1 MTVTDKIYNYFDKN
15 PDLRVLFIFN
25 DEFLAMELAEATWNE
40 GYRYVDFKGDW
51 FTTKY
56 NLDTTWANEKV
67 ILYFHQESP
76 LQRKSLQGQFPLLD
90 VLTANMEYHHQDYVA
105 YMQQYGLPSNMAL
118 FVEKNI
124 KQLQSDRMLRLLQ
137 SYYADRSITPEIAVR
152 AFLSSYLGQTRVL
165 DWDNIILR
173 ILFLGRCSERN
184 KQTDFYV
191 KLRSASMVKDKLN
204 EKLESI
210 FGCTIDAHAEAKV
223 KRLVETFKYNAI
235 VQNLAPVPADNYKGY
250 RITDSIALQQMNRIL
265 ELAMNHPKTAE
276 ALTEVMDEL
285 GTDIR
290 DEDLIRWYGTDA
302 NYYYIPEGLCLPIL
316 RSLMEKVIME
326 VPKKAMA
333 KLEELKVKHSDN
345 NEMGAVIDY
354 DMLVARYYECALSLG
369 SITLNQPDD
378 YLHKYRDEYYLIDQL
393 YRQSM
398 ECFCKISP
406 TISLYDAVQKVK
418 HNLDVQYAKL
428 CNRINL
434 EWMRCVKD
442 AGGMNAVHGLRQQD
456 FYDSLI
462 KGIQKKVVVIVSDA
476 LRYEVAQEL
485 IGILAARKHIARLN
499 MGIAMLPSETK
510 FCKPA
515 LLPHRSLRLYVEVD
529 GTQNMGVDDRI
540 LDTMDKRTEQVDA
553 YRQGAVC
560 VDYETV
566 SKYEPKNREIFSL
579 KHPLVYVMHNT
590 IDDRSHSAA
599 TKDIVNSCRD
609 AINELETLVHQLHE
623 SYHVTEVYITS
634 DHGFLFN
641 DQVFEDKDKHKVTE
655 DALEKSTRYYLTQ
668 SAAAVP
674 GIVKFPL
681 SEVSGMEEDDI
692 YVAVPEGTNR
702 LQAPAGGYRFT
713 HGGASLQEL
722 LIPIIISRQERV
734 NTKTPVGVMVLD
746 RNLSIQASRLR
757 FKLLQTDAVSMEMK
771 ARTIKVALYYNDM
784 VVTPVKEYVLNNT
797 DALLDNRKVLVD
809 LTLNQNI
816 DAKVLQLRVYDVTD
830 DLNPLIKENV
840 TNNTLIGNEFDFD

>member
-1 MTVTDKIYNYFDKN
+1 MTVTDKIYSYFDKN

-25 DEFLAMELAEATWNE
+25 DEFLAMELAETQWKE
-40 GYRYVDFKGDW
+40 GYRYVDFQGDW
-51 FTTKY
+51 FTVKY
-56 NLDTTWANEKV
+56 NLDNAWANEKV

-105 YMQQYGLPSNMAL
+105 YMQQYSLPSNMAL

-137 SYYADRSITPEIAVR
+137 SYYTDRSITLEIAVR
-152 AFLSSYLGQTRVL
+152 AFLSSYLAQTRVL

-173 ILFLGRCSERN
+173 VLFLGRSSERN

-191 KLRSASMVKDKLN
+191 KLRSAAMVKDKLN

-210 FGCTIDAHAEAKV
+210 FGCTIDDHAETKV

-276 ALTEVMDEL
+276 ALTEVMDEW

-290 DEDLIRWYGTDA
+290 DEDLIRWYGADA

-316 RSLMEKVIME
+316 RSLMEKAIME
-326 VPKKAMA
+326 APKKAMA

-345 NEMGAVIDY
+345 NEVGAVIDY

-393 YRQSM
+393 YRQSI

-406 TISLYDAVQKVK
+406 TIALYDAVQKVK
-418 HNLDVQYAKL
+418 HNLDMQYAKL

-485 IGILAARKHIARLN
+485 IGVLAARKHIARLN

-515 LLPHRSLRLYVEVD
+515 LLPHRSLRLYAEVD

-566 SKYEPKNREIFSL
+566 GKYEQDKNREIF

-590 IDDRSHSAA
+590 IDDKSHSAVA
-599 TKDIVNSCRD
+599 KDIVGSCRD
-609 AINELETLVHQLHE
+609 AINELETLVHKLHE
-623 SYHVTEVYITS
+623 SYNVTEVYITS

-668 SAAAVP
+668 SEAAVP

-784 VVTPVKEYVLNNT
+784 AVTPVKEYVLNST

-840 TNNTLIGNEFDFD
+840 TNNTVIPNEFDFD

>member
-1 MTVTDKIYNYFDKN
+1 MTVTDKIYSYFDKN

-25 DEFLAMELAEATWNE
+25 DEFLAMELAEATWKE

-105 YMQQYGLPSNMAL
+105 YMQQYSLPSNMAL

-137 SYYADRSITPEIAVR
+137 SYYTDRSITLEIAVR
-152 AFLSSYLGQTRVL
+152 AFLSSYLAQTRVL

-173 ILFLGRCSERN
+173 VLFLGRSSERN

-191 KLRSASMVKDKLN
+191 KLRSAAMVKDKLN

-210 FGCTIDAHAEAKV
+210 FGCTIDDHAETKV

-276 ALTEVMDEL
+276 ALTEVMDEW

-290 DEDLIRWYGTDA
+290 DEDLIRWYGADA

-316 RSLMEKVIME
+316 RSLMEKAIME
-326 VPKKAMA
+326 APKKAMA

-345 NEMGAVIDY
+345 NEVGAVIDY

-393 YRQSM
+393 YRQSI

-406 TISLYDAVQKVK
+406 TIALYDAVQKVK
-418 HNLDVQYAKL
+418 HNLDMQYAKL

-485 IGILAARKHIARLN
+485 IGVLAARKHIARLN

-515 LLPHRSLRLYVEVD
+515 LLPHRSLRLYAEVD

-566 SKYEPKNREIFSL
+566 GKYEQDKNREIF

-590 IDDRSHSAA
+590 IDDKSHSAVA
-599 TKDIVNSCRD
+599 KDIVGSCRD
-609 AINELETLVHQLHE
+609 AINELETLVHKLHE
-623 SYHVTEVYITS
+623 SYNVTEVYITS

-668 SAAAVP
+668 SEAAVP

-784 VVTPVKEYVLNNT
+784 AVTPVKEYVLNST

-816 DAKVLQLRVYDVTD
+816 DAKVLQLRVYDVAD
-830 DLNPLIKENV
+830 GLNPLIKENV

>member
-25 DEFLAMELAEATWNE
+25 DEFLAMELAEVTWKE

-56 NLDTTWANEKV
+56 NLDNAWANDKV

-76 LQRKSLQGQFPLLD
+76 LQRKSLRGKFPLFD

-105 YMQQYGLPSNMAL
+105 YMQQYGLPSNMSL

-124 KQLQSDRMLRLLQ
+124 KQLQSDRMLRLPQ
-137 SYYADRSITPEIAVR
+137 SYYADRSISQDIAIR
-152 AFLSSYLGQTRVL
+152 AFLSSYLGQNRVL

-173 ILFLGRCSERN
+173 VLFLGRSSERN

-191 KLRSASMVKDKLN
+191 KLRSAVMVKDELN
-204 EKLESI
+204 KKLESI
-210 FGCTIDAHAEAKV
+210 FGCTIDDNAEAKV
-223 KRLVETFKYNAI
+223 KKPVETFKYNVI
-235 VQNLAPVPADNYKGY
+235 VQNLAPVSADNYKGY

-265 ELAMNHPKTAE
+265 ELAMSHPKTAD
-276 ALTEVMDEL
+276 ALTEVIGEL
-285 GTDIR
+285 GKDIR
-290 DEDLIRWYGTDA
+290 DEDLIQWYGTDA
-302 NYYYIPEGLCLPIL
+302 NYYYIPGGLCLPIL
-316 RSLMEKVIME
+316 RGLMEKTIME
-326 VPKKAMA
+326 APKKAMA
-333 KLEELKVKHSDN
+333 RLKELKVKHSDN
-345 NEMGAVIDY
+345 SEVDTVIDY
-354 DMLVARYYECALSLG
+354 DVLVARYYECALSLG

-378 YLHKYRDEYYLIDQL
+378 YLAKYRDEYYLPDQL
-393 YRQSM
+393 YRLSV
-398 ECFCKISP
+398 ECFGKISP
-406 TISLYDAVQKVK
+406 TIALYDTVQKVK
-418 HNLDVQYAKL
+418 RNLDMQYAKL
-428 CNRINL
+428 CNRVNL
-434 EWMRCVKD
+434 EWMRCVKE
-442 AGGMNAVHGLRQQD
+442 AGGMKAVHGLRQQD

-462 KGIQKKVVVIVSDA
+462 KGIQKKVVVVVSDA

-485 IGILAARKHIARLN
+485 IGVLAARKHIARLS
-499 MGIAMLPSETK
+499 MGIAMLPTETK

-515 LLPHRSLRLYVEVD
+515 LLPHRSLRLYAEVD
-529 GTQNMGVDDRI
+529 GTQNIGVDNRI
-540 LDTMDKRTEQVDA
+540 LDTLEKRTGQVDA
-553 YRQGAVC
+553 YRQGAIC

-566 SKYEPKNREIFSL
+566 SKYEQDKNREIF

-590 IDDRSHSAA
+590 IDNKSHSAVA
-599 TKDIVNSCRD
+599 KDIVDSCRD
-609 AINELETLVHQLHE
+609 AINELATLVHKIHE
-623 SYHVTEVYITS
+623 TYNVTEVYITS

-641 DQVFEDKDKHKVTE
+641 DQMFEDKDKHKVTE

-668 SAAAVP
+668 SVAAVS

-681 SEVSGMEEDDI
+681 SEVSGMEENDI

-702 LQAPAGGYRFT
+702 LQAPSGGYRFT

-722 LIPIIISRQERV
+722 LIPIIFSRKKLEDS
-734 NTKTPVGVMVLD
+734 KAPVGVMVLD

-771 ARTIKVALYYNDM
+771 ARTIKVALYHNDM
-784 VVTPVKEYVLNNT
+784 AVTPVKEYVLNNT

>member
-1 MTVTDKIYNYFDKN
+1 MTVTDKIYNYFDKS
-15 PDLRVLFIFN
+15 PDLKVLFIFN
-25 DEFLAMELAEATWNE
+25 DEFLAMELAEAEWKE

-56 NLDTTWANEKV
+56 NLDTVWANEKV

-152 AFLSSYLGQTRVL
+152 AFLSSYLGQNRVL

-173 ILFLGRCSERN
+173 VLFLGRNSERN

-191 KLRSASMVKDKLN
+191 KLRSAVMVKDELN
-204 EKLESI
+204 KKLEKI
-210 FGCTIDAHAEAKV
+210 FGCAIDDNADAKV
-223 KRLVETFKYNAI
+223 KKLVETFKYNAI
-235 VQNLAPVPADNYKGY
+235 VQNLASVSADRYKHY
-250 RITDSIALQQMNRIL
+250 KITDSIALQQMNRLL
-265 ELAMNHPKTAE
+265 ELAMSHPKTAE
-276 ALTEVMDEL
+276 ALTQTMDEL
-285 GTDIR
+285 GADIH
-290 DEDLIRWYGTDA
+290 DDDIIRWYGTDA
-302 NYYYIPEGLCLPIL
+302 GYYYIPDGLCQPIL
-316 RSLMEKVIME
+316 RGLMEKAIME
-326 VPKKAMA
+326 APKKAMTR
-333 KLEELKVKHSDN
+333 LEELKVKHSDSS
-345 NEMGAVIDY
+345 EVGAVIDY

-378 YLHKYRDEYYLIDQL
+378 YLNKYRDEYYLLDQL
-393 YRQSM
+393 YRLSI
-398 ECFCKISP
+398 ECFSKISP
-406 TISLYDAVQKVK
+406 TIILYDAVQKVK
-418 HNLDVQYAKL
+418 HNLDMQYAKL

-434 EWMRCVKD
+434 EWMCCVKE
-442 AGGMNAVHGLRQQD
+442 AGGMTAVHGLRQQD

-485 IGILAARKHIARLN
+485 IGVLAARKHIARLN
-499 MGIAMLPSETK
+499 VGIAMLPSETK

-515 LLPHRSLRLYVEVD
+515 LLPHRSLRLYAEVD
-529 GTQNMGVDDRI
+529 GTQNMGVDNRI

-566 SKYEPKNREIFSL
+566 GKYEQDKNREIF

-590 IDDRSHSAA
+590 IDDKSHSAA
-599 TKDIVNSCRD
+599 AKDVVDSCRD
-609 AINELETLVHQLHE
+609 AINELETLVHKLHE
-623 SYHVTEVYITS
+623 TYNVTEVYITS

-641 DQVFEDKDKHKVTE
+641 DQAFEEKDKHKVTE
-655 DALEKSTRYYLTQ
+655 DVLEKSTRYYLTQ

-681 SEVSGMEEDDI
+681 SEVSGMEEDNV

-702 LQAPAGGYRFT
+702 LQAPAGGYSFT

-757 FKLLQTDAVSMEMK
+757 FRLLQTDAVSMEKK
-771 ARTIKVALYYNDM
+771 ARTIKVALYYNDNA
-784 VVTPVKEYVLNNT
+784 VTPIKEYVLNNT

-816 DAKVLQLRVYDVTD
+816 DAKVLQLRVYDVDD

-840 TNNTLIGNEFDFD
+840 TNNTLIGNDFDFD

>member
-1 MTVTDKIYNYFDKN
+1 MTVTDKIYSYFDKN

-25 DEFLAMELAEATWNE
+25 DEFLAMELAEATWKE

-105 YMQQYGLPSNMAL
+105 YMQQYSLPSNMAL

-137 SYYADRSITPEIAVR
+137 SYYTDRSITPEIAVR

-173 ILFLGRCSERN
+173 ILFLGRSSERN

-191 KLRSASMVKDKLN
+191 KLRSALMVKDKLN

-210 FGCTIDAHAEAKV
+210 FGCTIDAHAETKV

-235 VQNLAPVPADNYKGY
+235 VQNLAPIPADNYKGN

-276 ALTEVMDEL
+276 ALTEMMDEL

-316 RSLMEKVIME
+316 RSLMEKAIME
-326 VPKKAMA
+326 APKKAMA

-345 NEMGAVIDY
+345 NEVGAVIDY

-393 YRQSM
+393 YRQSI

-406 TISLYDAVQKVK
+406 TIALYDAVQKVK
-418 HNLDVQYAKL
+418 RNLDVQYAKL

-462 KGIQKKVVVIVSDA
+462 KGMQKKVVVIVSDA

-485 IGILAARKHIARLN
+485 IGVLAARKHIARLN

-515 LLPHRSLRLYVEVD
+515 LLPHRSLRLYAEMD

-566 SKYEPKNREIFSL
+566 GKYEQDKNREIF

-590 IDDRSHSAA
+590 IDDKSHSAA
-599 TKDIVNSCRD
+599 AKDIVDSCRD
-609 AINELETLVHQLHE
+609 AINELETLVHKLHE
-623 SYHVTEVYITS
+623 SYNVTEVYITS

-668 SAAAVP
+668 SEAAVP

-784 VVTPVKEYVLNNT
+784 AVTPVKEYVLNNT

-840 TNNTLIGNEFDFD
+840 TNNTVIPNEFDFD

>member
-25 DEFLAMELAEATWNE
+25 DEFLAMELAEATWKE

-56 NLDTTWANEKV
+56 NLYTTWANEKV

-76 LQRKSLQGQFPLLD
+76 LQRKFLQGQFPLLD

-105 YMQQYGLPSNMAL
+105 YMQQYSLPSNMAL

-137 SYYADRSITPEIAVR
+137 SYYTDRSITLEIAVR
-152 AFLSSYLGQTRVL
+152 AFLSSYLAQTRVL

-173 ILFLGRCSERN
+173 VLFLGRSSERN

-191 KLRSASMVKDKLN
+191 KLRSAAMVKDKLN

-210 FGCTIDAHAEAKV
+210 FGCTIDDHAETKV

-235 VQNLAPVPADNYKGY
+235 VQNLAPVLADNYKGY

-276 ALTEVMDEL
+276 ALTEVMDEW

-290 DEDLIRWYGTDA
+290 DEDLIRWYGADA

-316 RSLMEKVIME
+316 RSLMEKAIME
-326 VPKKAMA
+326 APKKAMA

-345 NEMGAVIDY
+345 NEVGAVIDY

-393 YRQSM
+393 YRQSI

-406 TISLYDAVQKVK
+406 TIALYDAVQKVK
-418 HNLDVQYAKL
+418 HNLDMQYAKL

-485 IGILAARKHIARLN
+485 IGVLAARKHIARLN

-515 LLPHRSLRLYVEVD
+515 LLPHRSLRLYAEVD
-529 GTQNMGVDDRI
+529 GTQNMGVDNRI

-566 SKYEPKNREIFSL
+566 GKYEQDKNREIF

-590 IDDRSHSAA
+590 IDDKSHSAVA
-599 TKDIVNSCRD
+599 KDIVDSCRD
-609 AINELETLVHQLHE
+609 AINELETLVHKLHE
-623 SYHVTEVYITS
+623 SYNVTEVYITS

-668 SAAAVP
+668 SEAAVP

-784 VVTPVKEYVLNNT
+784 AVTPVKEYVLNST

-830 DLNPLIKENV
+830 GLNPLIKENV

>member
-1 MTVTDKIYNYFDKN
+1 MTVTDKIYSYFDKN

-25 DEFLAMELAEATWNE
+25 DEFLAMELAEATWKE

-56 NLDTTWANEKV
+56 NLDTAWANEKV

-137 SYYADRSITPEIAVR
+137 SYYTDRSITPEIAVR

-173 ILFLGRCSERN
+173 ILFLARSSERN

-191 KLRSASMVKDKLN
+191 KLRSASLVKDKLN

-210 FGCTIDAHAEAKV
+210 FGCTIDDHAETKV
-223 KRLVETFKYNAI
+223 KRQVETFKYNAI
-235 VQNLAPVPADNYKGY
+235 VQNLASVPADNYKGY

-316 RSLMEKVIME
+316 RSLMEKAIME
-326 VPKKAMA
+326 APKKAMA

-345 NEMGAVIDY
+345 NEVGAVIDY

-393 YRQSM
+393 YRQSI

-406 TISLYDAVQKVK
+406 TIALYDAVQKVK
-418 HNLDVQYAKL
+418 RNLDVQYAKL

-485 IGILAARKHIARLN
+485 IGVLAARKHIARLN

-515 LLPHRSLRLYVEVD
+515 LLPHRSLRLYAEVD
-529 GTQNMGVDDRI
+529 GTQNMGVDNRI

-590 IDDRSHSAA
+590 IDDRSHSAT

-668 SAAAVP
+668 SVAAVP

-784 VVTPVKEYVLNNT
+784 AVTPVKEYVLNNT

-840 TNNTLIGNEFDFD
+840 TNNTVIPNEFDFD

>member
-1 MTVTDKIYNYFDKN
+1 MTVTNKIYSYFDKN

-25 DEFLAMELAEATWNE
+25 DEFLAMELAETQWKE
-40 GYRYVDFKGDW
+40 GYRYVDFQGDW
-51 FTTKY
+51 FTVKY
-56 NLDTTWANEKV
+56 NLDNAWANEKV

-105 YMQQYGLPSNMAL
+105 YMQQYSLPSNMAL

-137 SYYADRSITPEIAVR
+137 SYYTDRSITPEIAVR
-152 AFLSSYLGQTRVL
+152 AFLSSYLGQSRVL

-173 ILFLGRCSERN
+173 ILFLGRSSERN

-204 EKLESI
+204 EKLENI
-210 FGCTIDAHAEAKV
+210 FGCTIDDHAEAKV

-235 VQNLAPVPADNYKGY
+235 VQNLASVPADNYKGY

-265 ELAMNHPKTAE
+265 ELAMNHPKKAE
-276 ALTEVMDEL
+276 ALTEMMDEL

-302 NYYYIPEGLCLPIL
+302 NYYYISEGLCLPIL
-316 RSLMEKVIME
+316 RSLMEKAIME
-326 VPKKAMA
+326 APKKAMA

-345 NEMGAVIDY
+345 NEVGAVIDY

-393 YRQSM
+393 YRQSI

-406 TISLYDAVQKVK
+406 TIALYDVVQKVK
-418 HNLDVQYAKL
+418 RNLDVQYAKL

-434 EWMRCVKD
+434 EWMRCVKE
-442 AGGMNAVHGLRQQD
+442 AGGMNTVHGLRQQD

-462 KGIQKKVVVIVSDA
+462 KGMQKKVVVIVSDA

-485 IGILAARKHIARLN
+485 IGVLAARKHIARLN

-515 LLPHRSLRLYVEVD
+515 LLPHRSLRLYAEVD

-566 SKYEPKNREIFSL
+566 GKYEQDKNREIF

-590 IDDRSHSAA
+590 IDDKSHSAA
-599 TKDIVNSCRD
+599 AKDIVDSCRD
-609 AINELETLVHQLHE
+609 AINELETLVHKLHE
-623 SYHVTEVYITS
+623 SYNVTEVYITS

-668 SAAAVP
+668 SEAAVP

-784 VVTPVKEYVLNNT
+784 AVTPVKEYVLNNT

-840 TNNTLIGNEFDFD
+840 TNNTVIPNEFDFD

>member
-1 MTVTDKIYNYFDKN
+1 MTVIDKIYNYFDRE
-15 PDLRVLFIFN
+15 PDLKVLFIFN
-25 DEFLAMELAEATWNE
+25 DEFLAMELAEAQWKE

-56 NLDTTWANEKV
+56 NLDNAWADDKV

-76 LQRKSLQGQFPLLD
+76 LQRKALQDKFPLLD

-105 YMQQYGLPSNMAL
+105 FMQQYGLPSDMAL

-124 KQLQSDRMLRLLQ
+124 KQLQTDRIHRLLQ
-137 SYYADRSITPEIAVR
+137 SYYVDKSIKPEIAVR
-152 AFLSSYLGQTRVL
+152 AFISSYLGQSRVL

-173 ILFLGRCSERN
+173 VLLQERKSERK
-184 KQTDFYV
+184 KQTDFYAR
-191 KLRSASMVKDKLN
+191 LNSAPMVKKELNGKLN
-204 EKLESI
+204 GI
-210 FGCTIDAHAEAKV
+210 FGCSIDDNTEEKV
-223 KRLVETFKYNAI
+223 KRLVEAFKYNAI
-235 VQNLAPVPADNYKGY
+235 VQNLAPVSADNYKGY
-250 RITDSIALQQMNRIL
+250 RINDSIALQQMNRLL
-265 ELAMNHPKTAE
+265 ELALSQPKTAE
-276 ALTEVMDEL
+276 ALTQVMDEL

-302 NYYYIPEGLCLPIL
+302 NYYYIPDGLCQPIL
-316 RSLMEKVIME
+316 CGLMEKAIME
-326 VPKKAMA
+326 TPKKAMER
-333 KLEELKVKHSDN
+333 LEELKVKHGNDS
-345 NEMGAVIDY
+345 EVGAIIDY
-354 DMLVARYYECALSLG
+354 DMLIARYYECALSLG

-378 YLHKYRDEYYLIDQL
+378 YLSKYKDEYYQLDQL
-393 YRQSM
+393 YRLSI
-398 ECFCKISP
+398 ESFCKISP
-406 TISLYDAVQKVK
+406 TLALYETVQKVK
-418 HNLDVQYAKL
+418 RNLDVQYAKL

-434 EWMRCVKD
+434 EWMRCVKEAD
-442 AGGMNAVHGLRQQD
+442 GMNAVHGLRQQD
-456 FYDSLI
+456 FYENLI

-485 IGILAARKHIARLN
+485 IGVLAARKHIARLN
-499 MGIAMLPSETK
+499 MGIAMLPTETK

-515 LLPHRSLRLYVEVD
+515 LLPHHSLRLYAEVD

-553 YRQGAVC
+553 YRQGAIC

-566 SKYEPKNREIFSL
+566 GKYEQDKNREIF

-590 IDDRSHSAA
+590 IDDKSHSAVA
-599 TKDIVNSCRD
+599 KDIVDSCRD
-609 AINELETLVHQLHE
+609 AINELETLVHKLHE
-623 SYHVTEVYITS
+623 SYNVTEVYITS

-692 YVAVPEGTNR
+692 YAAVPEGTNR

-784 VVTPVKEYVLNNT
+784 AVTPVKEYVLNNR

>member
-1 MTVTDKIYNYFDKN
+1 MTVTDKIYNYFDKS
-15 PDLRVLFIFN
+15 PDLKVLFIFN
-25 DEFLAMELAEATWNE
+25 DEFLAMELAEAEWKE

-56 NLDTTWANEKV
+56 NLDTVWANEKV

-152 AFLSSYLGQTRVL
+152 AFLSSYLGQNRVL

-173 ILFLGRCSERN
+173 VLFLGRNSERN

-191 KLRSASMVKDKLN
+191 KLRSAVMVKDELN
-204 EKLESI
+204 KKLEKI
-210 FGCTIDAHAEAKV
+210 FGCAIDDNADAKV
-223 KRLVETFKYNAI
+223 KKLVETFKYNAI
-235 VQNLAPVPADNYKGY
+235 VQNLASVSADRYKHY
-250 RITDSIALQQMNRIL
+250 RITDSIALQQMNRLL
-265 ELAMNHPKTAE
+265 ELAMSHPKTAE
-276 ALTEVMDEL
+276 ALTQTMDEL
-285 GTDIR
+285 GADIH
-290 DEDLIRWYGTDA
+290 DDDIIRWYGTDA
-302 NYYYIPEGLCLPIL
+302 GYYYIPDGLCQPIL
-316 RSLMEKVIME
+316 RGLMEKAIME
-326 VPKKAMA
+326 APKKAMTR
-333 KLEELKVKHSDN
+333 LEELKVKHSDSS
-345 NEMGAVIDY
+345 EVGAVIDY

-378 YLHKYRDEYYLIDQL
+378 YLNKYRDEYYLLDQL
-393 YRQSM
+393 YRLSI
-398 ECFCKISP
+398 ECFNKISP
-406 TISLYDAVQKVK
+406 TIVLYDAVQKVK
-418 HNLDVQYAKL
+418 HNLDMQYAKL

-434 EWMRCVKD
+434 EWMRCVKE
-442 AGGMNAVHGLRQQD
+442 AGGMTAVHGLRQQD

-462 KGIQKKVVVIVSDA
+462 KGIQKKEVVIVSDA

-485 IGILAARKHIARLN
+485 IGVLAARKHIARLN
-499 MGIAMLPSETK
+499 VGIAMLPSETK

-515 LLPHRSLRLYVEVD
+515 LLPHRSLRLYAEVD
-529 GTQNMGVDDRI
+529 GTQNMGVDNRI

-566 SKYEPKNREIFSL
+566 GKYEQDKNREIF

-590 IDDRSHSAA
+590 IDDKSHSAA
-599 TKDIVNSCRD
+599 AKDVVDSCRD
-609 AINELETLVHQLHE
+609 AINELETLVHKLHE
-623 SYHVTEVYITS
+623 TYNVTEVYITS

-641 DQVFEDKDKHKVTE
+641 DQAFEEKDKHKVTE
-655 DALEKSTRYYLTQ
+655 DVLEKSTRYYLTQ

-681 SEVSGMEEDDI
+681 SEVSGMEEDNV

-702 LQAPAGGYRFT
+702 LQAPAGGYSFT

-757 FKLLQTDAVSMEMK
+757 FRLLQTDAVSMEKK
-771 ARTIKVALYYNDM
+771 ARTIKVALYYNDNA
-784 VVTPVKEYVLNNT
+784 VTPIKEYVLNNT

-816 DAKVLQLRVYDVTD
+816 DAKVLQLRVYDVDD

-840 TNNTLIGNEFDFD
+840 TNNTLIGNDFDFD

>member
-1 MTVTDKIYNYFDKN
+1 MTVTDKIYSYFDKN

-25 DEFLAMELAEATWNE
+25 DEFLAMELAEATWKE

-51 FTTKY
+51 FTKKY

-105 YMQQYGLPSNMAL
+105 YMQQYSLPSNMAL

-137 SYYADRSITPEIAVR
+137 SYYTDRSITLEIAVR
-152 AFLSSYLGQTRVL
+152 AFLSSYLAQTRVL

-173 ILFLGRCSERN
+173 VLFLGRSSERN

-191 KLRSASMVKDKLN
+191 KLRSAAMVKDKLN

-210 FGCTIDAHAEAKV
+210 FGCTIDDHAETKV

-276 ALTEVMDEL
+276 ALTEVMDEW

-290 DEDLIRWYGTDA
+290 DEDLIRWYGADA

-316 RSLMEKVIME
+316 RSLMEKAIME
-326 VPKKAMA
+326 APKKAMA

-393 YRQSM
+393 YRQSI

-406 TISLYDAVQKVK
+406 TIALYDAVQKVK
-418 HNLDVQYAKL
+418 HNLDMQYAKL

-442 AGGMNAVHGLRQQD
+442 AGSMNAIHGLRQQD

-462 KGIQKKVVVIVSDA
+462 KGIQKKVVIIVSDA

-485 IGILAARKHIARLN
+485 IGVLAARKHIARLN

-515 LLPHRSLRLYVEVD
+515 LLPHHSLRLYAEVD

-566 SKYEPKNREIFSL
+566 GKYEQDKNREIF

-590 IDDRSHSAA
+590 IDDKSHSAVA
-599 TKDIVNSCRD
+599 KDIVDSCRD
-609 AINELETLVHQLHE
+609 AINELETLVHKLHE
-623 SYHVTEVYITS
+623 SYNVTEVYITS

-668 SAAAVP
+668 SEAAVP

-734 NTKTPVGVMVLD
+734 NTKIPVGVMVLD

-784 VVTPVKEYVLNNT
+784 AVTPVKEYVLNST

-830 DLNPLIKENV
+830 ALNPLIKENV

>member
-1 MTVTDKIYNYFDKN
+1 MTVTDKIYSYFDKN

-25 DEFLAMELAEATWNE
+25 DEFLAMELAEATWKE

-56 NLDTTWANEKV
+56 NLDTAWANEKV

-137 SYYADRSITPEIAVR
+137 SYYTDRSITPEIAVR

-173 ILFLGRCSERN
+173 ILFLARSSERN

-191 KLRSASMVKDKLN
+191 KLRSASLVKDKLN

-210 FGCTIDAHAEAKV
+210 FGCTIDDHAETKV

-235 VQNLAPVPADNYKGY
+235 VQNLAPVSADNYKGY

-316 RSLMEKVIME
+316 RSLMEKAIME
-326 VPKKAMA
+326 APKKAMA

-345 NEMGAVIDY
+345 NEVGAVIDY
-354 DMLVARYYECALSLG
+354 DILVSRYYECALSLG

-393 YRQSM
+393 YRQSI

-485 IGILAARKHIARLN
+485 IGVLAARKHIARLN
-499 MGIAMLPSETK
+499 TGIAMLPSETK

-515 LLPHRSLRLYVEVD
+515 LLPHRSLRLYAEVD
-529 GTQNMGVDDRI
+529 GTQNMGVDNRI

-566 SKYEPKNREIFSL
+566 GKYEQDKNREIF

-590 IDDRSHSAA
+590 IDDKSHSAVA
-599 TKDIVNSCRD
+599 KDIVDSCRD
-609 AINELETLVHQLHE
+609 AINELETLVHKLHE
-623 SYHVTEVYITS
+623 SYNVTEVYITS

-641 DQVFEDKDKHKVTE
+641 DQVFEDKDKHKVAE

>member
-1 MTVTDKIYNYFDKN
+1 MTVTDKIYNYFDKS
-15 PDLRVLFIFN
+15 PDLKVLFIFN
-25 DEFLAMELAEATWNE
+25 DEFLAMELAEAEWKE

-56 NLDTTWANEKV
+56 NLDTAWANDKV
-67 ILYFHQESP
+67 ILYCHQESP
-76 LQRKSLQGQFPLLD
+76 LQQKSLQGQFPLLD

-105 YMQQYGLPSNMAL
+105 YMQQYRLPSNMAV

-173 ILFLGRCSERN
+173 ILFLGRSSERN

-191 KLRSASMVKDKLN
+191 KLRSASIVKDELN
-204 EKLESI
+204 KKLENI
-210 FGCTIDAHAEAKV
+210 FGCATDDNADEKV
-223 KRLVETFKYNAI
+223 KKLVETFKYNAI
-235 VQNLAPVPADNYKGY
+235 VQNLAPVLADRYKHY
-250 RITDSIALQQMNRIL
+250 RITDSIALQQMNRLL
-265 ELAMNHPKTAE
+265 ELAMSHPKTTE
-276 ALTEVMDEL
+276 ALTQTMDEL
-285 GTDIR
+285 GADIH
-290 DEDLIRWYGTDA
+290 DDDIIRWYGTDA
-302 NYYYIPEGLCLPIL
+302 SYYYIPDGLCQPIL
-316 RSLMEKVIME
+316 RGLMEKTITE
-326 VPKKAMA
+326 APKKAMT
-333 KLEELKVKHSDN
+333 KLDELKVKHSDSS
-345 NEMGAVIDY
+345 EVGVVIDY
-354 DMLVARYYECALSLG
+354 DMLVARYYEYALSLG
-369 SITLNQPDD
+369 SLTLNQPDD
-378 YLHKYRDEYYLIDQL
+378 YLNKYRDEYYLIDQL
-393 YRQSM
+393 YRQSI

-406 TISLYDAVQKVK
+406 TIALYDAVQNVK
-418 HNLDVQYAKL
+418 HYLDMHYAKL

-434 EWMRCVKD
+434 EWMRCVKE
-442 AGGMNAVHGLRQQD
+442 AGGMNTVHGLRQQD

-485 IGILAARKHIARLN
+485 IGVLAARKHIARLN
-499 MGIAMLPSETK
+499 MGIAMLPTETK

-515 LLPHRSLRLYVEVD
+515 LLPHRSLRLYAEVD

-540 LDTMDKRTEQVDA
+540 LDTMDKRSEQVDS
-553 YRQGAVC
+553 YRQGAIC

-566 SKYEPKNREIFSL
+566 GKYEQDKNREIF

-590 IDDRSHSAA
+590 IDDKSHSAA
-599 TKDIVNSCRD
+599 AKDVVDSCRD
-609 AINELETLVHQLHE
+609 AINELETLVHKLHE
-623 SYHVTEVYITS
+623 TYNVTEVYITS

-641 DQVFEDKDKHKVTE
+641 DQVFEEKDKHKVME
-655 DALEKSTRYYLTQ
+655 DTLEKSTRYYLTQ
-668 SAAAVP
+668 STSAVP
-674 GIVKFPL
+674 CIVKFPL

-702 LQAPAGGYRFT
+702 LQAPAGGYSFT

-722 LIPIIISRQERV
+722 LIPVIISRQERV

-746 RNLSIQASRLR
+746 RNLSLQASRLR
-757 FKLLQTDAVSMEMK
+757 FRLLQTDAVSMEKK
-771 ARTIKVALYYNDM
+771 ARTIKVALYYNDNA
-784 VVTPVKEYVLNNT
+784 VTPVKEYVLNNT

-816 DAKVLQLRVYDVTD
+816 DAKVLQLRVYDVAD

-840 TNNTLIGNEFDFD
+840 TNNTLIGNDFDFD

>member
-1 MTVTDKIYNYFDKN
+1 
-15 PDLRVLFIFN
+15 
-25 DEFLAMELAEATWNE
+25 
-40 GYRYVDFKGDW
+40 
-51 FTTKY
+51 
-56 NLDTTWANEKV
+56 
-67 ILYFHQESP
+67 
-76 LQRKSLQGQFPLLD
+76 
-90 VLTANMEYHHQDYVA
+90 MEYHHQDYVA
-105 YMQQYGLPSNMAL
+105 YMQQYSLPSNMAL

-137 SYYADRSITPEIAVR
+137 SYYTDRSITPEIAVR
-152 AFLSSYLGQTRVL
+152 AFLSSYLGQSRVL

-173 ILFLGRCSERN
+173 ILFLGRSSERN

-204 EKLESI
+204 EKLENI
-210 FGCTIDAHAEAKV
+210 FGCTIDDHAEAKV

-235 VQNLAPVPADNYKGY
+235 VQNLASVPADNYKGY

-265 ELAMNHPKTAE
+265 ELAMNHPKKAE
-276 ALTEVMDEL
+276 ALTEMMDEL

-302 NYYYIPEGLCLPIL
+302 NYYYISEGLCLPIL
-316 RSLMEKVIME
+316 RSLMEKAIME
-326 VPKKAMA
+326 APKKAMA

-345 NEMGAVIDY
+345 NEVGAVIDY
-354 DMLVARYYECALSLG
+354 DILVSRYYECALSLG

-393 YRQSM
+393 YRQSI

-406 TISLYDAVQKVK
+406 TIALYDVVQKVK
-418 HNLDVQYAKL
+418 RNLDVQYAKL

-434 EWMRCVKD
+434 EWMRCV
-442 AGGMNAVHGLRQQD
+442 N
-456 FYDSLI
+456 DSLI
-462 KGIQKKVVVIVSDA
+462 KGMQKKVVVIVSDA

-485 IGILAARKHIARLN
+485 IGVLAARKHIARLN

-515 LLPHRSLRLYVEVD
+515 LLPHRSLRLYAEVD

-566 SKYEPKNREIFSL
+566 GKYEQDKNREIF

-590 IDDRSHSAA
+590 IDDKSHSAA
-599 TKDIVNSCRD
+599 AKDIVDSCRD
-609 AINELETLVHQLHE
+609 AINELETLVHKLHE
-623 SYHVTEVYITS
+623 SYNVTEVYITS

-668 SAAAVP
+668 SEAAVP

-784 VVTPVKEYVLNNT
+784 AVTPVKEYVLNNT

-840 TNNTLIGNEFDFD
+840 TNNTVIPNEFDFD